1 MNEEMND
8 EENKNTIEKIRK
20 LKVWFFERNY
30 EVYKYQEWR

>member
-20 LKVWFFERNY
+20 SKVWFFE
-30 EVYKYQEWR
+30 KKHQEWR